1 MRNMAPDEEP
11 EEDEEEEEPADLEEA
26 ETELAEE
33 EVESSWEEL
42 LAKRAETMEDDEE
55 SIFDLGRDDTVESL
69 SVRPTPPQPTEFIC
83 SNCRLVKY
91 KSQLADKKRNLC
103 SDCV

>member
-1 MRNMAPDEEP
+1 M
-11 EEDEEEEEPADLEEA
+11 
-26 ETELAEE
+26 
-33 EVESSWEEL
+33 S
-42 LAKRAETMEDDEE
+42 
-55 SIFDLGRDDTVESL
+55 RDDTVESL
-69 SVRPTPPQPTEFIC
+69 SVRATPLQANEFVC

>member
-1 MRNMAPDEEP
+1 MAPDEEV
-11 EEDEEEEEPADLEEA
+11 EEDEEEEEPAELEQA

-33 EVESSWEEL
+33 GVESSWEEL
-42 LAKRAETMEDDEE
+42 LAKRAETLEDDDEE

-69 SVRPTPPQPTEFIC
+69 SVRATPPQPTEFVC